1 MTDNLRLISF
11 QDIQNDIEEKLM
23 WDAGMNRN
31 YFDRPGRP
39 RDVVFIKH
47 LVMFVAQVYN
57 KSQEQAA
64 DIYGYNRLNAH
75 WAKKQMINALDYDK
89 KKRKVILD
97 LFQELDEKYKDN
109 NLNLTERVMKY
120 VENFKK

>member
-1 MTDNLRLISF
+1 
-11 QDIQNDIEEKLM
+11 
-23 WDAGMNRN
+23 
-31 YFDRPGRP
+31 
-39 RDVVFIKH
+39 
-47 LVMFVAQVYN
+47 
-57 KSQEQAA
+57 
-64 DIYGYNRLNAH
+64 
-75 WAKKQMINALDYDK
+75 MINALDYDK